1 MHTRLLYYDDQDRV
15 WLVQDGVVRD
25 GEFHYLPLGSSA
37 ADFRVFDLIVPR
49 ERRIY
54 SFQKDQRRAI
64 EELSLQRQF
73 VDARLMSTTRASE
86 VEAEARPDSPAP

>member
-1 MHTRLLYYDDQDRV
+1 MHTRLLFYDDQDRV

-25 GEFHYLPLGSSA
+25 GEFQYLPLGSAA

-54 SFQKDQRRAI
+54 SFQKEQRRAI
-64 EELSLQRQF
+64 DEASLQRQF
-73 VDARLMSTTRASE
+73 VDARLMSTTRATDTE
-86 VEAEARPDSPAP
+86 VRPDTPASG

>member
-1 MHTRLLYYDDQDRV
+1 VHTRLLFYDDRDRV

-25 GEFHYLPLGSSA
+25 GEFQYLPLGSAA

-54 SFQKDQRRAI
+54 SFQKEQRRAI
-64 EELSLQRQF
+64 DEASLERQF
-73 VDARLMSTTRASE
+73 VDARLMSTPRVSE
-86 VEAEARPDSPAP
+86 DAEVRPDTPAP